1 MGRFREER
9 ILDTV
14 VRLLSESSW
23 FNIEA
28 GPRQQCVDTNSRHGL
43 SPAKFKVG
51 NVLCFAGREREA
63 RKINRGPAGT
73 ALPGLG
79 PARHLVEG

>member
-51 NVLCFAGREREA
+51 NVLCFAGSE
-63 RKINRGPAGT
+63 
-73 ALPGLG
+73 
-79 PARHLVEG
+79 